1 MKNRKIFVR
10 IVALFMALLM
20 ALSVLGVVVF
30 SIMASAADT
39 SLLTAVVATGSE
51 ARETRWPIYAAVG
64 AVLVVI
70 VCVVVPMMTK
80 KK

>member
-20 ALSVLGVVVF
+20 ALSVLGFVF

>member
-20 ALSVLGVVVF
+20 ALSVLGVVF